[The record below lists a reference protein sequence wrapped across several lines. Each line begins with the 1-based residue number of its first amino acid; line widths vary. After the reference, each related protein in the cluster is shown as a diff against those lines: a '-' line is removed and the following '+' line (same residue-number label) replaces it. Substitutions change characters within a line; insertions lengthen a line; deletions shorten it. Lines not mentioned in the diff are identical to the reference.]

1 MLSRTEL
8 AFSFLDPEKT
18 GYITLKQFRMISKK
32 LSQEEVK
39 ALMIKVEKKNIAGF
53 FYLEKTS
60 FQLDRDQD
68 GKLSFKEFKI
78 WFHHNTFTL

>member
-53 FYLEKTS
+53 LLLRENIFS
-60 FQLDRDQD
+60 VR
-68 GKLSFKEFKI
+68 
-78 WFHHNTFTL
+78 